1 MDKNNS
7 DALESCF
14 EKLRLEITNT
24 LLSITNNSVQQEAL
38 RNKIYSLLTDL
49 RSSIADKNLKD
60 AHSRF
65 VRDTSTIIEGMQLNT
80 MTERNIK
87 RLCKNDMY
95 KWLDTVTK
103 LLASENKKED

>member
-1 MDKNNS
+1 MDKSNN

-24 LLSITNNSVQQEAL
+24 LLSITENSVQQEAI

-65 VRDTSTIIEGMQLNT
+65 VRDTSTIIEGMRLNS

-103 LLASENKKED
+103 LLSENKKED